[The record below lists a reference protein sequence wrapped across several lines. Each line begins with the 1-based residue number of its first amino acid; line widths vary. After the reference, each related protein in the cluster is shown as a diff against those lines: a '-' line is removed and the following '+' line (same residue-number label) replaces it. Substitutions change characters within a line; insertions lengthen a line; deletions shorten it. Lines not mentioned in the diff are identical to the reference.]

1 MISSPGGRCDHGHPV
16 RRGIPVVAASTTH
29 EPRPIGGR
37 AHLPG
42 RADRSDRRAD
52 PATEPRAVL
61 VPAAALGTVVLDDGA
76 QVEWGEPVAAV
87 VGWLGVT
94 GVFVAITWLNER
106 VIVDHL
112 RKERSRVES
121 LYQER

>member
-1 MISSPGGRCDHGHPV
+1 
-16 RRGIPVVAASTTH
+16 
-29 EPRPIGGR
+29 
-37 AHLPG
+37 
-42 RADRSDRRAD
+42 
-52 PATEPRAVL
+52 
-61 VPAAALGTVVLDDGA
+61 
-76 QVEWGEPVAAV
+76 VEWGEPVAAV